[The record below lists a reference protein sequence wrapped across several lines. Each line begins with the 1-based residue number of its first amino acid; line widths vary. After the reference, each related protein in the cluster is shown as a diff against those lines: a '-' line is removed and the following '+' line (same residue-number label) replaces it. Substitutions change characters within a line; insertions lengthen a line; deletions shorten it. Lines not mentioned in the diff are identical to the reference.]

1 MSKHTKKSLG
11 LGKKGKQT
19 KKASKKGGAVKHNT
33 IKKRVSTK
41 HNRSN
46 KKKANKKKG
55 GDVSVFERMVGI
67 GSRPDCY
74 KYQTHGR
81 ERHKHDD
88 CVRRQNIWDEK
99 NEQLQREK
107 QDKEDKKIQEKM
119 RREQKEQDKLNEATL
134 ARSRQ
139 LTKEQEKRDKE
150 QAILERQRLEQKE
163 KDDAERQKRME
174 EEDKRWEKQ
183 QRIKQVDD
191 ENKKKRISLAE
202 LAILNG
208 EESYEMPY
216 YERNDIM
223 GTVTFYE
230 NDKDPIYETENKQHV
245 FFDKDEKQKEIDA
258 YWEQKRKE
266 SHREMRRQG
275 IDPAKESR
283 EFRKRMWFP
292 QYR

>member
-1 MSKHTKKSLG
+1 MSKHTKKSLC

-19 KKASKKGGAVKHNT
+19 KKASKKGGSVKHNT
-33 IKKRVSTK
+33 AKKRVSTK

-55 GDVSVFERMVGI
+55 GDITVFERMVGI

-81 ERHKHDD
+81 DRHNHDD

-99 NEQLQREK
+99 NEQLQRDK
-107 QDKEDKKIQEKM
+107 QDKEDKKIKDRM
-119 RREQKEQDKLNEATL
+119 HKEQKEQDKRNEQTL

-150 QAILERQRLEQKE
+150 QAILERQRQEQKE
-163 KDDAERQKRME
+163 KDNAERQKRME
-174 EEDKRWEKQ
+174 EEDKLWEKQ

-191 ENKKKRISLAE
+191 EIKHRRIRLAE
-202 LAILNG
+202 QAIING
-208 EESYEMPY
+208 EDSYEMPY

-230 NDKDPIYETENKQHV
+230 KDDDPIYETEDKQLV
-245 FFDKDEKQKEIDA
+245 FFNKEEKQKEIDA
-258 YWEQKRKE
+258 YFEQQRKK
-266 SHREMRRQG
+266 SNREMRRQG
-275 IDPAKESR
+275 IDPAKKSR
-283 EFRKRMWFP
+283 EFRKSMGF
-292 QYR
+292 

>member
-55 GDVSVFERMVGI
+55 GDVSLFERTFGI

-74 KYQTHGR
+74 KYQTHGT

-99 NEQLQREK
+99 KEQLEREEQAK
-107 QDKEDKKIQEKM
+107 KDKKIKEKM

-174 EEDKRWEKQ
+174 EEDKRWEEQ
-183 QRIKQVDD
+183 QRIKQVD
-191 ENKKKRISLAE
+191 EEIKLKRIRLAE
-202 LAILNG
+202 QAINNN
-208 EESYEMPY
+208 ETSYEMPY
-216 YERNDIM
+216 YVRDDDL

-230 NDKDPIYETENKQHV
+230 KDDDPIYETEDKQLV
-245 FFDKDEKQKEIDA
+245 FFDKDEKQKEIEA
-258 YWEQKRKE
+258 YWEQKREE
-266 SHREMRRQG
+266 SRREMRRQG
-275 IDPAKESR
+275 IDPAKETR
-283 EFRKRMWFP
+283 KFRKRLGF
-292 QYR
+292 

>member
-1 MSKHTKKSLG
+1 MSKHTKKS

-19 KKASKKGGAVKHNT
+19 KKASKKGGSVKQKT
-33 IKKRVSTK
+33 AKKRVSTK

-55 GDVSVFERMVGI
+55 GDVTVFERMVGI
-67 GSRPDCY
+67 GTRPDCY

-107 QDKEDKKIQEKM
+107 QDKEDKKIKDRM
-119 RREQKEQDKLNEATL
+119 HKEQKEQDKLNKATL

-174 EEDKRWEKQ
+174 EEDKRREKQ

-191 ENKKKRISLAE
+191 EIKHKRIRLAE
-202 LAILNG
+202 QAILNG
-208 EESYEMPY
+208 EDSYEMPY

-230 NDKDPIYETENKQHV
+230 KDDDPIYETEDKQLV
-245 FFDKDEKQKEIDA
+245 FFNKVEKQKEIDE
-258 YWEQKRKE
+258 YFERQREESRRK
-266 SHREMRRQG
+266 MRREG
-275 IDPAKESR
+275 IDPEKESR
-283 EFRKRMWFP
+283 EFRNRMGLP
-292 QYR
+292 HYHT

>member
-11 LGKKGKQT
+11 KKGKQM
-19 KKASKKGGAVKHNT
+19 KKTSKKGGSVKQKT
-33 IKKRVSTK
+33 AKRRVSTK

-55 GDVSVFERMVGI
+55 GDITVFERMVGI
-67 GSRPDCY
+67 GTRPDCY

-81 ERHKHDD
+81 DRHNHDD

-99 NEQLQREK
+99 NEQLQHEK
-107 QDKEDKKIQEKM
+107 QDKEDKKIKDRM
-119 RREQKEQDKLNEATL
+119 HKEQKEQDKRNERTL

-139 LTKEQEKRDKE
+139 LAKEQEKRDKE

-191 ENKKKRISLAE
+191 EIKLKRIRLAE
-202 LAILNG
+202 KAILKG
-208 EESYEMPY
+208 EDSYYMPY
-216 YERNDIM
+216 YERDDDL
-223 GTVTFYE
+223 GKVTFYE
-230 NDKDPIYETENKQHV
+230 KDNDPIYYTEDKQLV
-245 FFDKDEKQKEIDA
+245 SFNTVDKQKEIEE
-258 YWEQKRKE
+258 YFERQRKE
-266 SHREMRRQG
+266 SRRKMRSEG
-275 IDPAKESR
+275 INPDDELR
-283 EFRKRMWFP
+283 EFRKRMGF
-292 QYR
+292 

>member
-1 MSKHTKKSLG
+1 MSKHTKKS

-19 KKASKKGGAVKHNT
+19 KKASKKGGSVKHNT
-33 IKKRVSTK
+33 AKKRVSTK

-46 KKKANKKKG
+46 KKKANKKNG
-55 GDVSVFERMVGI
+55 GDVTVFERMVGI
-67 GSRPDCY
+67 GTRPDCY

-81 ERHKHDD
+81 DRHNHDD

-107 QDKEDKKIQEKM
+107 QDKQDKKIQEKM

-191 ENKKKRISLAE
+191 AIKYKKIRLAE
-202 LAILNG
+202 QAIING

-216 YERNDIM
+216 YVRDDDL
-223 GTVTFYE
+223 GKVTFYE
-230 NDKDPIYETENKQHV
+230 TEDKKLV
-245 FFDKDEKQKEIDA
+245 LFDKDEKQKEIDA
-258 YWEQKRKE
+258 YHEEQREKSR
-266 SHREMRRQG
+266 REMRRQG
-275 IDPAKESR
+275 IDPDAETI
-283 EFRKRMWFP
+283 EFRKRMGF
-292 QYR
+292 

>member
-1 MSKHTKKSLG
+1 MSKHTKKS

-19 KKASKKGGAVKHNT
+19 KKASKKGGSVKQKT
-33 IKKRVSTK
+33 AKKRVSTK

-55 GDVSVFERMVGI
+55 GDVTVFERMVGI
-67 GSRPDCY
+67 GTRPDCY

-81 ERHKHDD
+81 DRHNHDD

-99 NEQLQREK
+99 KEQLQREK
-107 QDKEDKKIQEKM
+107 QDKQDKKIQEKM

-134 ARSRQ
+134 TRSRQ
-139 LTKEQEKRDKE
+139 LRQQQEKREKE
-150 QAILERQRLEQKE
+150 QASLERQRLEQKE

-191 ENKKKRISLAE
+191 EIKYKKIRLAE
-202 LAILNG
+202 QAIING
-208 EESYEMPY
+208 EESYVMPY
-216 YERNDIM
+216 YVRDDDL

-230 NDKDPIYETENKQHV
+230 KDDDPIYETEVKQLV
-245 FFDKDEKQKEIDA
+245 FFDKEKKQKEIDA
-258 YWEQKRKE
+258 YFEQQREESRRK
-266 SHREMRRQG
+266 MRRQG
-275 IDPAKESR
+275 IDPDAETR
-283 EFRKRMWFP
+283 EFRKRMGF
-292 QYR
+292 

>member
-19 KKASKKGGAVKHNT
+19 KKASKKGGSVKQKT
-33 IKKRVSTK
+33 AKKRVSTK

-55 GDVSVFERMVGI
+55 GDITVFERMVGI
-67 GSRPDCY
+67 GTRPDCY

-81 ERHKHDD
+81 DRHNHDD

-107 QDKEDKKIQEKM
+107 QDKEDKKIKDRM
-119 RREQKEQDKLNEATL
+119 RREQKEQDKLNEQTL

-183 QRIKQVDD
+183 QRIKKVDD
-191 ENKKKRISLAE
+191 EIKFKRIRLAE
-202 LAILNG
+202 KAIING
-208 EESYEMPY
+208 KDFYEMPY
-216 YERNDIM
+216 YERNDII
-223 GTVTFYE
+223 GSVKFYDE
-230 NDKDPIYETENKQHV
+230 DEDPIYKTEAKQLV
-245 FFDKDEKQKEIDA
+245 SFNTVEKKKEIEE
-258 YWEQKRKE
+258 YFEQKRKK
-266 SHREMRRQG
+266 SHSEMRRQG
-275 IDPAKESR
+275 IDPDAELRK
-283 EFRKRMWFP
+283 FRKDMGF
-292 QYR
+292 

>member
-67 GSRPDCY
+67 GTRPDCY

-163 KDDAERQKRME
+163 KDDAERQKRRE

-191 ENKKKRISLAE
+191 EIKKKRISLAE

-223 GTVTFYE
+223 GTVSFYDDD
-230 NDKDPIYETENKQHV
+230 NHPIYDTEDKQLV
-245 FFDKDEKQKEIDA
+245 FFNKDEKQKEIDE
-258 YWEQKRKE
+258 YYEQKREE
-266 SHREMRRQG
+266 SRRKMRRQG
-275 IDPAKESR
+275 IDPDKELQQFQR
-283 EFRKRMWFP
+283 AMGFP

>member
-19 KKASKKGGAVKHNT
+19 KKASKKGGSVKQKT
-33 IKKRVSTK
+33 AKKRVSTK

-55 GDVSVFERMVGI
+55 GDITVLERMVGI
-67 GSRPDCY
+67 GTRPDCY

-81 ERHKHDD
+81 DRHNHDD

-107 QDKEDKKIQEKM
+107 QDKEDKKIKDRM
-119 RREQKEQDKLNEATL
+119 RREQKEQDKLNEQTL

-163 KDDAERQKRME
+163 KDDAERDKRWE
-174 EEDKRWEKQ
+174 EENKRWEKQ

-191 ENKKKRISLAE
+191 EIKHKRIRLAE
-202 LAILNG
+202 QAIING
-208 EESYEMPY
+208 EDSYEMPY
-216 YERNDIM
+216 YERDDDL

-230 NDKDPIYETENKQHV
+230 KDDDPIYETEDKQLV
-245 FFDKDEKQKEIDA
+245 SFNTVEKQKEIDE
-258 YWEQKRKE
+258 YFERQREESRRK
-266 SHREMRRQG
+266 MRSEG
-275 IDPAKESR
+275 IDPNKELQK
-283 EFRKRMWFP
+283 FRRKMRI
-292 QYR
+292 